1 MASWAEESLG
11 KKPEVGDFP
20 GGAVVKTSPSNAG
33 GAGLIPNQGTKIS
46 HATHTHTHTQEEI
59 CCGLLRFLSLDR
71 ATDFPRHLDRRTP
84 LVEMMEKL
92 CEAEL

>member
-1 MASWAEESLG
+1 M
-11 KKPEVGDFP
+11 P
-20 GGAVVKTSPSNAG
+20 
-33 GAGLIPNQGTKIS
+33 
-46 HATHTHTHTQEEI
+46 HTHTHTHTEEEI